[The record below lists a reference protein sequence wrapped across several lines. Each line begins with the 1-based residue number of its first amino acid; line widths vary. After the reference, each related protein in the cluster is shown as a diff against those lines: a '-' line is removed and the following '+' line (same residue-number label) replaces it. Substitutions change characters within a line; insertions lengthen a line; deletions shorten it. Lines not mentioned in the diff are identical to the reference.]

1 MNAKKI
7 FLLATC
13 LFLPFLL
20 YASLE
25 QNFKKMNMQN
35 GLAGNSVYSIFKDKD
50 GFIWFGTGDG
60 LSRYDGKNIRSF
72 TSDKYNMTIEHMYDL
87 SLIHI

>member
-50 GFIWFGTGDG
+50 GFICSEQETG
-60 LSRYDGKNIRSF
+60 
-72 TSDKYNMTIEHMYDL
+72 
-87 SLIHI
+87 

>member
-7 FLLATC
+7 FLLTAC
-13 LFLPFLL
+13 LLLPFLL
-20 YASLE
+20 NASLE

-50 GFIWFGTGDG
+50 GFIWF
-60 LSRYDGKNIRSF
+60 
-72 TSDKYNMTIEHMYDL
+72 
-87 SLIHI
+87 

>member
-35 GLAGNSVYSIFKDKD
+35 GLAGNSVYSILRIRTDLY
-50 GFIWFGTGDG
+50 GSEQETG
-60 LSRYDGKNIRSF
+60 
-72 TSDKYNMTIEHMYDL
+72 
-87 SLIHI
+87 